1 AAYGNPRKGGI
12 YAIEIRENDRLIE
25 AKITSGED
33 DIVLGTREGKSIRF
47 SERDI
52 RASGRKTM
60 GVRGIRL
67 SSKEDRVVGMVV
79 VRREGTVLV
88 ATENGLGKRTDII
101 QYRVQKRGGKGVM
114 TMRTTKKTG
123 KMVAI
128 MEVVDSDDLIV
139 ITDRG
144 VLIRQAIAPIRTIG
158 RVTQGV
164 KLIQLDAKDKIASIT
179 RVLHEE
185 DVDLPESPEN
195 GDELSSD
202 ENIGEASDNEVK
214 T

>member
-1 AAYGNPRKGGI
+1 
-12 YAIEIRENDRLIE
+12 
-25 AKITSGED
+25 
-33 DIVLGTREGKSIRF
+33 
-47 SERDI
+47 
-52 RASGRKTM
+52 
-60 GVRGIRL
+60 
-67 SSKEDRVVGMVV
+67 
-79 VRREGTVLV
+79 
-88 ATENGLGKRTDII
+88 
-101 QYRVQKRGGKGVM
+101 M